1 MLYDKLPVVS
11 QSVKIII
18 NNCEEFFTATE
29 CFRIIEYFKDLEWD
43 LKELVIYQSNMS
55 NTIGGPVRN
64 VDHILLRTYEW
75 LYLAYGN
82 FELTHQLHKHKTP
95 PSESQQEF
103 PWNKSDL
110 EGLFSNI
117 RPYYYLCYN
126 GQLRP
131 HRQYILSEL
140 FKRKI
145 NKKGLISCL
154 NSPDGDGIHVWD
166 CENHRARKPA
176 KDCCGGDPE
185 RLLVAPTLPD
195 RPNNID
201 GIGDFLKLPHSP
213 QIKDLMP
220 DKEFISSIP
229 MILDIETDG
238 ISNSVPTKDFKLQD
252 GEFLNHRT
260 ADISHFKDSYF
271 SLVTESNFLSDDID
285 EEHNYTGECMFITEK
300 TYRALCFHPTIIAG
314 NHGILKYLRSIG
326 FHTFP
331 EFFDESY
338 DDEVDDHKRMLM
350 VVDEVHRICN
360 LPIEEIHTMAK
371 TYFHIVLHNQSV
383 MKKYGDPSYSLEKL
397 GYISELDIFE
407 KIEGIRPT
415 SEYV

>member
-11 QSVKIII
+11 QAVKIII

-55 NTIGGPVRN
+55 NTIGGPIRN

-82 FELTHQLHKHKTP
+82 FELTHQLHKHKTQ

-103 PWNKSDL
+103 PWYKSDL

-154 NSPDGDGIHVWD
+154 NSPDGDGIHVWG
-166 CENHRARKPA
+166 CENHGARKPA

-195 RPNNID
+195 KTAAINS
-201 GIGDFLKLPHSP
+201 GDIYLPS
-213 QIKDLMP
+213 
-220 DKEFISSIP
+220 
-229 MILDIETDG
+229 
-238 ISNSVPTKDFKLQD
+238 
-252 GEFLNHRT
+252 
-260 ADISHFKDSYF
+260 F
-271 SLVTESNFLSDDID
+271 S
-285 EEHNYTGECMFITEK
+285 
-300 TYRALCFHPTIIAG
+300 
-314 NHGILKYLRSIG
+314 ILKG
-326 FHTFP
+326 FT
-331 EFFDESY
+331 
-338 DDEVDDHKRMLM
+338 
-350 VVDEVHRICN
+350 N
-360 LPIEEIHTMAK
+360 
-371 TYFHIVLHNQSV
+371 
-383 MKKYGDPSYSLEKL
+383 
-397 GYISELDIFE
+397 
-407 KIEGIRPT
+407 
-415 SEYV
+415 